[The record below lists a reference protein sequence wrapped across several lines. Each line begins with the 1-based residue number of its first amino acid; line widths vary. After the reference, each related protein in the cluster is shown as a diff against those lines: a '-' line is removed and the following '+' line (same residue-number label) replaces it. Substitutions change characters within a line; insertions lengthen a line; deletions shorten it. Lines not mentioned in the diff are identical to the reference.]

1 MAFAHNIDLTLISV
15 MLNSTEYP
23 AEALANLATAFAHNV
38 PSTRVNHVGRYDH
51 RSFTGEA
58 EKRNLVYVDLGT
70 SITEV

>member
-15 MLNSTEYP
+15 MLNLTEYP
-23 AEALANLATAFAHNV
+23 AEALANLATAFAHNI
-38 PSTRVNHVGRYDH
+38 PSTRVNNAGRHDH
-51 RSFTGEA
+51 RSFAEA